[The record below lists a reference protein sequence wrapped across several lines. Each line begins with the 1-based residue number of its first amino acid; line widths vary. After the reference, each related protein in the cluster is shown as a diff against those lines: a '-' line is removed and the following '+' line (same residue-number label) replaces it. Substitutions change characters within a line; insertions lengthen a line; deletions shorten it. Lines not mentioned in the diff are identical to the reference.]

1 MSDPQDPEFGRRNRT
16 LSFLVDAAIMLRKQ
30 GDAARAEK
38 LLTEHQVAPAVSTR
52 VLAADG
58 KHRPVK
64 LKKRA

>member
-1 MSDPQDPEFGRRNRT
+1 MVVGTTTWRT
-16 LSFLVDAAIMLRKQ
+16 ARPRLLRASWLLRKQ
-30 GDAARAEK
+30 GDAERAEK
-38 LLTEHQVAPAVSTR
+38 LLTEPQVAPAVSTR